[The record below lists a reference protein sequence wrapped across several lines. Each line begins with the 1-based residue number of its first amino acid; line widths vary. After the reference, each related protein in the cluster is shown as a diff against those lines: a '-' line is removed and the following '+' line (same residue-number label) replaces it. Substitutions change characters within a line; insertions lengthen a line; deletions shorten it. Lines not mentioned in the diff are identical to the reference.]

1 MTTTYETNS
10 ANSDRKDRKAPR
22 YVAWS
27 AYAVPVLILT
37 GFGLVT
43 TLPIVLMSYGV
54 LRDIRVKALRWWVGL
69 TAGLFAIPFA
79 GWLFRADPEAR
90 LSSMLHPV
98 MAGAI
103 VVASLVVIAKLIKSH
118 RD

>member
-1 MTTTYETNS
+1 MTTHETNS
-10 ANSDRKDRKAPR
+10 IKSDRRAGRKAPR
-22 YVAWS
+22 YFAWS

-37 GFGLVT
+37 GFGLFT
-43 TLPIVLMSYGV
+43 TLPVVLMSYGA
-54 LRDIRVKALRWWVGL
+54 LRDIRVRALRWWVGL

-79 GWLFRADPEAR
+79 GWLFRADPEAS

-103 VVASLVVIAKLIKSH
+103 VLSSLVVIAKLIKSH
-118 RD
+118 RG

>member
-1 MTTTYETNS
+1 MTTLESTARSNRE
-10 ANSDRKDRKAPR
+10 AGKVAPR

-54 LRDIRVKALRWWVGL
+54 LRDARVKALRWWVGL
-69 TAGLFAIPFA
+69 TAGLFAIPLV
-79 GWLFRADPEAR
+79 GWLFRADPEAS
-90 LSSMLHPV
+90 LSSMLHPS

-103 VVASLVVIAKLIKSH
+103 VLSSLVVIAKIVRSH
-118 RD
+118 RG

>member
-1 MTTTYETNS
+1 MTTYETP
-10 ANSDRKDRKAPR
+10 ADRKAAKKAPR

-43 TLPIVLMSYGV
+43 TLPIVLMSYGA
-54 LRDIRVKALRWWVGL
+54 LRDTRVRALRWWIGL
-69 TAGLFAIPFA
+69 TAGLFAIPFVD
-79 GWLFRADPEAR
+79 WLFRADPGAS
-90 LSSMLHPV
+90 LSSMLHPA

-103 VVASLVVIAKLIKSH
+103 VLSSLVVITKIIRGH
-118 RD
+118 RG

>member
-1 MTTTYETNS
+1 MTTYETC
-10 ANSDRKDRKAPR
+10 ARKAGKAAPR
-22 YVAWS
+22 YFTWS
-27 AYAVPVLILT
+27 AYVVPMLILT
-37 GFGLVT
+37 GFGLVA
-43 TLPIVLMSYGV
+43 TLPIVLMTYGV

-79 GWLFRADPEAR
+79 GWLFRNDPEAS

-103 VVASLVVIAKLIKSH
+103 VLASLVVIAKLIQSH
-118 RD
+118 RG

>member
-1 MTTTYETNS
+1 MTTYETS
-10 ANSDRKDRKAPR
+10 AARKAGKIAPR
-22 YVAWS
+22 YFTWS

-37 GFGLVT
+37 GLGLVT

-54 LRDIRVKALRWWVGL
+54 LRDARMRALRWWVAL
-69 TAGLFAIPFA
+69 TAGLFVIPFA
-79 GWLFRADPEAR
+79 GWLFRADPEAS

-103 VVASLVVIAKLIKSH
+103 VLSSLVVIAKIIKSH
-118 RD
+118 RG